1 MRGDRQYRQRE
12 LGGIERFGIG
22 LHVRRLHP
30 FEAGVVHQREH
41 AVRAQAGL
49 DRIHQQQAAVGT
61 GEFAGGVVELHRH
74 RAARVAFAHHRLQEH
89 RLDEPA
95 LGLGVGEGL
104 AQRGHVVG
112 CDGDDAVLAAVA
124 GQVLVVGAAAGI
136 GIQGRAVGA
145 AVEAALDHQP
155 LDAGAGMCGARI
167 GLQLGVDVDDARGQA
182 DRLGAGVQAHE
193 AFERAAAAGMANLL
207 AQGAGETALG
217 QSRGHDVGHDLRPG
231 QGLEHRGRGM
241 AEAEH
246 AVAAC
251 VVQDRTLEGDHP
263 GTARGQGHVG
273 GDRIVGVE
281 IDVTSLQRL
290 DLRGL
295 VQFQQ
300 VGGGL
305 VNAGVLGG
313 GRGHGRAQVRV
324 MGGQALDARV
334 IQAGGQ
340 ALTGMGTQRGEGGED
355 GHADLPGVSGRPA
368 RPDRTIICNGSS
380 IGSCYPCMIQS

>member
-1 MRGDRQYRQRE
+1 M
-12 LGGIERFGIG
+12 
-22 LHVRRLHP
+22 
-30 FEAGVVHQREH
+30 
-41 AVRAQAGL
+41 RAQAGL
-49 DRIHQQQAAVGT
+49 DRVHQQQAAVGT
-61 GEFAGGVVELHRH
+61 GEFAGSVVELHRH

-95 LGLGVGEGL
+95 PGLGLGESL
-104 AQRGHVVG
+104 AQRGHIVG

-124 GQVLVVGAAAGI
+124 GQELVVGAAAGI

-155 LDAGAGMCGARI
+155 LDAGTGMRRTRV

-193 AFERAAAAGMANLL
+193 AFERAAAAGMADLL
-207 AQGAGETALG
+207 AQGAGEATLG
-217 QSRGHDVGHDLRPG
+217 QVRGHDVGHDLRPG
-231 QGLEHRGRGM
+231 QGLEHRGRSM

-246 AVAAC
+246 AVAAG
-251 VVQDRTLEGDHP
+251 VVQHRTLEGDHP

-281 IDVTSLQRL
+281 IDVAGLQRL

-295 VQFQQ
+295 VQLQQ

-305 VNAGVLGG
+305 VHAGVLGTG
-313 GRGHGRAQVRV
+313 GGDRCAQVRV
-324 MGGQALDARV
+324 MGGQALDAGV
-334 IQAGGQ
+334 IQASGQ
-340 ALTGMGTQRGEGGED
+340 ALTGMGTQWGEGGED
-355 GHADLPGVSGRPA
+355 GHAVLPGASGRPV

-380 IGSCYPCMIQS
+380 IGSCYPCMIQP